1 MTRVQ
6 FIHFKKGNY
15 MTSLPIDN
23 VQVLPDSRANEDAR
37 LTVEEVGSALLKNQE
52 RFDSL
57 FDDVQSVTTLFS
69 NSCTIMPMQCREA
82 IQTLRKV
89 RQNTQHIH
97 RLLDEPDHLPFI
109 FTALRYRLLFQIH
122 LIDERVQQLICF
134 IESYR
139 AICTHATSSFGS
151 LQRRKQIYHILE
163 TLSDAI
169 ADISQQIHFIKHEVL
184 FHQAKL
190 SAHSREISTNDT
202 LDEHDNS
209 KKCILCLPIQEQ

>member
-1 MTRVQ
+1 MIQVP
-6 FIHFKKGNY
+6 FINDKKGIY

-23 VQVLPDSRANEDAR
+23 VQVLPGSHVTDDAR
-37 LTVEEVGSALLKNQE
+37 LTVEDVGSALLKNRE

-57 FDDVQSVTTLFS
+57 FDDVQTFTTLFGD
-69 NSCTIMPMQCREA
+69 NRTIMPMQCREA
-82 IQTLRKV
+82 IQTLGKV
-89 RQNTQHIH
+89 KQNTQHIH
-97 RLLDEPDHLPFI
+97 RLLDEPDRLPFI

-139 AICTHATSSFGS
+139 AVCTHTTLSFGS
-151 LQRRKQIYHILE
+151 QQKRKQIYHILE

-169 ADISQQIHFIKHEVL
+169 FDISQQIHFIKHEVL

-190 SAHSREISTNDT
+190 SAHSREIPTNDT
-202 LDEHDNS
+202 LDEHDNN
-209 KKCILCLPIQEQ
+209 KKRILCLPVQQQ